1 MYPILFKIGTFE
13 VHTFGLILIL
23 AFGAAFLVGRARAP
37 KYGLSAEQVADA
49 FFWTLVAGVLGARVG
64 FIVQELGYYTAHP
77 DKLLSLKFQGLT
89 SYGGLVGGLIALL
102 FLARKHKV
110 PARTYLDLAGVP
122 LLLGHAIGRI
132 GCLLNGCCYGGQCTL
147 PWGIHVDGQP
157 GLFHPAQVYDSLMTL
172 GGMFVLIQIEK
183 RGLRPG
189 QSVCLAVIFYSV
201 SRFIYEFWRAGT
213 QAEVDAGLRTS
224 TTIAG
229 TPFTEA
235 HVFALLVIIVGCIG
249 FFLLQRTPKPITS
262 SAEPGTP

>member
-1 MYPILFKIGTFE
+1 MFPILFKIGTFE

-37 KYGLSAEQVADA
+37 RYGLTAEQVADA
-49 FFWTLVAGVLGARVG
+49 FFWTLVAGVLGARLG
-64 FIVQELGYYTAHP
+64 FILQELPHYIAHP
-77 DKLLSLKFQGLT
+77 EQLFSLKFQGLT

-102 FLARKHKV
+102 LLARKHKV
-110 PARTYLDLAGVP
+110 RARTYLDLAGVP

-147 PWGIHVDGQP
+147 PWAIHVDGQT
-157 GLFHPAQVYDSLMTL
+157 GLFHPAQIYDSLMTL
-172 GGMFVLIQIEK
+172 GGMFLLIQIEK

-189 QSVCLAVIFYSV
+189 QSVCLAVIFYSL

-213 QAEVDAGLRTS
+213 PDEVKAGLRTS

-229 TPFTEA
+229 SPFTEA
-235 HVFALLVIIVGCIG
+235 HVFAFLVIVVGAVG
-249 FFLLQRTPKPITS
+249 FVLLQRGPKPIS
-262 SAEPGTP
+262 SAVEPGTS